1 MRKMIF
7 GALLT
12 ACLAVSAF
20 GQDAKAKAEE
30 ILKQARAAIGNESK
44 FKGLQ
49 TLSAQGT
56 SRTTFGQNQIESE
69 LELEFLMPD
78 KLRIS
83 SISPQ
88 GTRIRA
94 YNAGTTWNDFIPGI
108 GGGGGFGG
116 PGGGGRGGGGNV
128 FIGGGPGGPGGPGG
142 ANSPMATYMQQQQ
155 KREYIQI
162 LLAWFLT
169 PPASTGT
176 QFAFVGEAPGP
187 DGSKLDVIDAKTSD
201 GISTRLYFN
210 KESHQLIGLS
220 YKAKSVRMNMGGRGP
235 GQGGQPGQAGQGGQ
249 GGNRPPQAGQGQQPA
264 QPGQPGQQAQGQ
276 QGQRREQTPEERAQR
291 EQRMKEMAEAFEKSP
306 DVDYRW
312 AFSDYKNVGGFNL
325 PHRMTKSEAGTPNE
339 EWEISKYK
347 LNPKIGADKFEKKE
361 KAPTPAN

>member
-1 MRKMIF
+1 MRKLIF
-7 GALLT
+7 GITLA

-30 ILKQARAAIGNESK
+30 VLKQARAAIGSDAK
-44 FKGLQ
+44 FKAIQ

-56 SRTTFGQNQIESE
+56 SRQSFGQMQLESE
-69 LELEFLMPD
+69 LELEFMMPD
-78 KLRIS
+78 KIRIS

-94 YNAGTTWNDFIPGI
+94 YNSGTTWNDFIPGV

-116 PGGGGRGGGGNV
+116 PPGGGGRGGGNV
-128 FIGGGPGGPGGPGG
+128 MTAGGPGGPGG

-162 LLAWFLT
+162 LLAWFLA

-176 QFAFVGEAPGP
+176 QFTYVGEAPGP
-187 DGSKLDVIDAKTSD
+187 EGSKLDVIDAKTSD
-201 GISTRLYFN
+201 GMATRLYFD

-220 YKAKSVRMNMGGRGP
+220 YKAKNMRAAFGGNRGP
-235 GQGGQPGQAGQGGQ
+235 GAPGGQGGQQGQGGQRPPQATGQSQAPGQPGQA
-249 GGNRPPQAGQGQQPA
+249 
-264 QPGQPGQQAQGQ
+264 PGQAGQ
-276 QGQRREQTPEERAQR
+276 QGQRREQTPEEREKRA
-291 EQRMKEMAEAFEKSP
+291 KEMAEAFEKAP
-306 DVDYRW
+306 DTDYRW
-312 AFSDYKNVGGFNL
+312 AFSDYKNVGGLNL
-325 PHRMTKSEAGTPNE
+325 PHRLTKSEGGTPNE

-347 LNPKIGADKFEKKE
+347 ANPKIGADKFEKKE
-361 KAPTPAN
+361 KAPAPAN

>member
-1 MRKMIF
+1 MRKLIF
-7 GALLT
+7 GIMLT

-30 ILKQARAAIGNESK
+30 VLKQARAAIGSESK
-44 FKGLQ
+44 FKAIQ

-56 SRTTFGQNQIESE
+56 SRATFGQNQIESE

-94 YNAGTTWNDFIPGI
+94 YNSGTTWNDFIPGV
-108 GGGGGFGG
+108 GGGPGGGFGG

-128 FIGGGPGGPGGPGG
+128 LIGGPGGGPGGPGG

-155 KREYIQI
+155 KREYIQV
-162 LLAWFLT
+162 LLAWFLA

-176 QFAFVGEAPGP
+176 QFTYVGEAPGP
-187 DGSKLDVIDAKTSD
+187 EGSKLDVIDAKTSD
-201 GISTRLYFN
+201 GMATRLYFD

-220 YKAKSVRMNMGGRGP
+220 YKAKNMRAAFGGNRGP
-235 GQGGQPGQAGQGGQ
+235 GGQGGQAGQAGQ
-249 GGNRPPQAGQGQQPA
+249 GGNRPPQAAGQGQA
-264 QPGQPGQQAQGQ
+264 PGQPGQAGQ
-276 QGQRREQTPEERAQR
+276 QGQRREQTPEER
-291 EQRMKEMAEAFEKSP
+291 EQRAKEMAEAFEKAP
-306 DVDYRW
+306 DTDYRW
-312 AFSDYKNVGGFNL
+312 AFSDYKSVGGLNL

-347 LNPKIGADKFEKKE
+347 VNPKIGADKFEKKE